1 MTRQAA
7 GAVDVA
13 GIEPKQMSTGLA
25 RKSAMLSGKVMS
37 TKNTDSAP
45 TWRANYQMVRSGQPT
60 GVLIPVVYLFG
71 GEESKA
77 KNSKVAHEY
86 AEHGEHSEFI
96 LVRAS
101 GE

>member
-1 MTRQAA
+1 MA
-7 GAVDVA
+7 
-13 GIEPKQMSTGLA
+13 
-25 RKSAMLSGKVMS
+25 
-37 TKNTDSAP
+37 
-45 TWRANYQMVRSGQPT
+45 RSGQPT

-71 GEESKA
+71 EEESKA

-86 AEHGEHSEFI
+86 TEYREHGVFI

>member
-1 MTRQAA
+1 
-7 GAVDVA
+7 
-13 GIEPKQMSTGLA
+13 
-25 RKSAMLSGKVMS
+25 
-37 TKNTDSAP
+37 
-45 TWRANYQMVRSGQPT
+45 MVRFEQPT

-71 GEESKA
+71 RVESKA

-86 AEHGEHSEFI
+86 AEHREHGEFI